1 MNQLVIIILIRGA
14 HFAFNPP
21 KSERCVWLWQDRQ
34 QQQQHRMMMEK
45 KVKVEYGFAYFSIK
59 SFQFVKRFHKML
71 KKLGGCGFKAARRR
85 GGLDLSTWFRGK
97 LAVTLPAKWVKTT
110 HRGAM
115 NLRNN
120 LHANFGNTMM
130 MMIMAGKVVSKY
142 VHKLFM
148 GRRWWSA
155 A

>member
-1 MNQLVIIILIRGA
+1 MVMAG
-14 HFAFNPP
+14 PSTTTTTTP
-21 KSERCVWLWQDRQ
+21 DDDG
-34 QQQQHRMMMEK
+34 K